1 MTNNIMMRSRFPRP
15 IPLIAIVLVLSGCA
29 GVPRPDAELARS
41 DSAVKQAI
49 ELGARVHAPLVLR
62 EAETKLNQAKLAAD
76 RKENKKAR
84 MLAEEVL
91 ADAELAQVTTLA
103 AKAQRSVDE
112 LNQSIDLLRKE
123 LGVTKNQ

>member
-1 MTNNIMMRSRFPRP
+1 
-15 IPLIAIVLVLSGCA
+15 
-29 GVPRPDAELARS
+29 
-41 DSAVKQAI
+41 VKEAI

-76 RKENKKAR
+76 NKENKKAR
-84 MLAEEVL
+84 MLAEEAV

-103 AKAQRSVDE
+103 TKAQRSVDE

-123 LGVTKNQ
+123 LGVTNKTESQ

>member
-1 MTNNIMMRSRFPRP
+1 MKKNILFLGSVP
-15 IPLIAIVLVLSGCA
+15 IAAVLIFGGCA
-29 GVPRPDAELARS
+29 GVPRPDTELARS
-41 DSAVKQAI
+41 DSAVKEAI

-76 RKENKKAR
+76 NKENKKAR
-84 MLAEEVL
+84 MLAEEAV

-103 AKAQRSVDE
+103 TKAQRSVDE

-123 LGVTKNQ
+123 LGVTNKTESQ